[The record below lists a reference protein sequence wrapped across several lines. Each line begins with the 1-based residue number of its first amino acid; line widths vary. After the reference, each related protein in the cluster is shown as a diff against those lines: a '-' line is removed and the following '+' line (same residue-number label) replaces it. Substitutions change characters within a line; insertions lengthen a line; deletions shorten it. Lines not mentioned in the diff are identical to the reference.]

1 MSLFFLALLSGFASL
16 LFDFENNSWSAN
28 CIFVN
33 TPASH
38 RIPHVYTKRV
48 KEVKMKGLN
57 EWKEK
62 RRPSVS
68 WLQKNKVSTLFNR
81 VLNVFT
87 LNKSAPGI
95 IVTNSKNKKPHTV
108 PYFKKERR
116 FSVLFVLFI
125 FLPFVCPLT
134 DAFFQT
140 LLTLFTLS
148 GTHMVLQI
156 NMS

>member
-16 LFDFENNSWSAN
+16 LFDFENNSWPTN

-33 TPASH
+33 TPAPH

-48 KEVKMKGLN
+48 KGVKMKGLN

-108 PYFKKERR
+108 PYFKKERKK
-116 FSVLFVLFI
+116 I
-125 FLPFVCPLT
+125 FCAFCAFHFFAICLSSHRCIFPDTFNSLPCLEHT
-134 DAFFQT
+134 WCYK
-140 LLTLFTLS
+140 
-148 GTHMVLQI
+148 
-156 NMS
+156 